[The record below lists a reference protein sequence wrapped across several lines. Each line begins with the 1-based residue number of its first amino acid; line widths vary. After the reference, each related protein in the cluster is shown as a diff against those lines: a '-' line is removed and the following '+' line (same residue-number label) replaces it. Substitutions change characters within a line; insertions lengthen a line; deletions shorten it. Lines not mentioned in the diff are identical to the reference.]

1 LVGDS
6 TLPSIV
12 GYIAALIYNTNTV
25 SNALSQAT
33 TPMEIEVGQQMC
45 DMLGYNLQ
53 NDPALWGH
61 LTGGGTIAN
70 IEGIWSSQNV
80 RFYPFALQRTMQEI
94 PNISKDISNYQ
105 VHVQPIIVLIALL
118 NRKI

>member
-1 LVGDS
+1 
-6 TLPSIV
+6 
-12 GYIAALIYNTNTV
+12 
-25 SNALSQAT
+25 
-33 TPMEIEVGQQMC
+33 MKIEVGQKLC

-53 NDPALWGH
+53 SYPAPWGH

-80 RFYPFALQRTMQEI
+80 RFYPLAVHQAIKES

-105 VHVQPIIVLIALL
+105 VHVHPRLVLIALL
-118 NRKI
+118 YRKS

>member
-1 LVGDS
+1 M
-6 TLPSIV
+6 
-12 GYIAALIYNTNTV
+12 IYNTNTV

-53 NDPALWGH
+53 NDSALWGH

-70 IEGIWSSQNV
+70 IEGIWSSQMLD
-80 RFYPFALQRTMQEI
+80 FIL
-94 PNISKDISNYQ
+94 
-105 VHVQPIIVLIALL
+105 
-118 NRKI
+118 

>member
-1 LVGDS
+1 MVGDS

-33 TPMEIEVGQQMC
+33 TPMEIEVGPQMC

-53 NDPALWGH
+53 KDPALRGH

-80 RFYPFALQRTMQEI
+80 RLYPFALQQTMQEI